1 MIRLLFV
8 LGIIVLILLIL
19 RSRNKNNYLSSSNF
33 YKKLILII
41 IVAGVIFVLATSG
54 RFLFPQIL
62 NIIKVGLPFL
72 TKFIGI

>member
-1 MIRLLFV
+1 MIRLFIV
-8 LGIIVLILLIL
+8 IGIIVLILLIL
-19 RSRNKNNYLSSSNF
+19 RSRKKNNNLASSNF
-33 YKKLILII
+33 YKKLILLII
-41 IVAGVIFVLATSG
+41 IVGVLFILATSG